1 MAVSECFVS
10 VVAPVYND
18 STIVEDFISDVM
30 EVLQKNYSD
39 YELVLVDDGSEDDT
53 VAKVTALLNKYKCI
67 RLICLSRRFGEEV
80 AISAG
85 LDSVIGDFTVVVL
98 PNSDPPKLI
107 PQIIDQARKSGAA
120 IVFGTCD
127 SRSSYTL
134 LTRVGSYLFHWYC
147 NWILKLN
154 LPRGSTQF
162 RVLSRPAVNAIVQ
175 IKDRNRYLRVVSSHI
190 GYATQSFVYEPTNRK
205 GIPKKMGFLEAA
217 GIAIN
222 IIIKTSKHPLR
233 LVTWFGITAGIINL
247 IYTGFIVYSFIF
259 GDYIA
264 EGWTTLSLQSS
275 VMFFFVFL
283 ILTVL
288 SEYIGVIFVESEHR
302 PLYYVL
308 EERNS
313 PALIVDPDRKN
324 VVTDSVIDE
333 SASAVINDSR

>member
-18 STIVEDFISDVM
+18 STIVENFIAAVM
-30 EVLQKNYSD
+30 TVLQKNYSD

-53 VAKVTALLNKYKCI
+53 VAIITAMLGRYKCI
-67 RLICLSRRFGEEV
+67 RLIRLSRKFGEEI

-85 LDSVIGDFTVVVL
+85 LDSVIGDFTVIML
-98 PNSDPPKLI
+98 ANSDPPQLI
-107 PQIIDQARKSGAA
+107 PQIIDLARKKGAA
-120 IVFGTCD
+120 IVFGICD
-127 SRSSYTL
+127 NRSSYTL
-134 LTRVGSYLFHWYC
+134 LTRIGSYLFHCYC
-147 NWILKLN
+147 KWFLKLN
-154 LPRGSTQF
+154 LPKGSTQY

-190 GYATQSFVYEPTNRK
+190 GYATQSFVYEAINRK
-205 GIPKKMGFLEAA
+205 GIPKRMGFLDAA
-217 GIAIN
+217 SIAIN
-222 IIIKTSKHPLR
+222 IIIRTSKHPLR
-233 LVTWFGITAGIINL
+233 LVSWFGITASMINL
-247 IYTGFIVYSFIF
+247 IYTGFIIYSFVF

-264 EGWTTLSLQSS
+264 EGWVTLSLQSS

-288 SEYIGVIFVESEHR
+288 SEYIGLIFVESEHR

-313 PALIVDPDRKN
+313 SVLVVDPERKN
-324 VVTDSVIDE
+324 VVTNSVIDE
-333 SASAVINDSR
+333 SASPVINNSR